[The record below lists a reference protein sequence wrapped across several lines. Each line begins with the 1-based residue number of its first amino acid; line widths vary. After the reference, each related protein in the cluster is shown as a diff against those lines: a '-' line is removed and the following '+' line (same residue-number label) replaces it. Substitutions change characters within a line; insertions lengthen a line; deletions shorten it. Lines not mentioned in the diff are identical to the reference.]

1 MDRAGSLVYPGRF
14 YPDHRPSAKVD
25 LGKGI
30 IERCVSNPLLKKIAI
45 FVLLMLLA
53 SCERPATISSS
64 SPVSKTPTLDVEIS
78 PTLQLSP
85 QPEATEV
92 IGYSNLPTFD
102 LADLPEVLPQSV
114 KGYELVSWKI
124 DDEWNFTLVT
134 GTNRMKTF
142 EELISIENIF
152 DENGYLQL
160 TVQGV
165 DEISEILERIPP
177 GETVTWGG
185 INLNGQVPSGTI
197 YFSYPPQEIMQKI
210 QIISKEHNFDLITLE
225 ETE

>member
-1 MDRAGSLVYPGRF
+1 
-14 YPDHRPSAKVD
+14 
-25 LGKGI
+25 
-30 IERCVSNPLLKKIAI
+30 
-45 FVLLMLLA
+45 MLLA

-102 LADLPEVLPQSV
+102 LADLPEVLSQSV

-152 DENGYLQL
+152 DENGYLKL

-210 QIISKEHNFDLITLE
+210 QIISKEHDFDLITLE